1 MSENTRTKLTPEQVI
16 ERDKASQEKFV
27 QLAQYRVNRLLKY
40 IDQLGNLANY
50 VHDTDQTDQIVDVLW
65 QAVQAMQKRFSAE
78 APDVTAWT
86 LD

>member
-16 ERDKASQEKFV
+16 ERDKVSQEKFV

-50 VHDTDQTDQIVDVLW
+50 VHDSDQTDQIVDVLW

-78 APDVTAWT
+78 APDVTVWT